1 MKWITTDYKGN
12 KKVWY
17 SEDVV
22 NKYRNCLIEIRDL
35 KIYLGIKDDALKMI
49 EKVLAEVQND

>member
-22 NKYRNCLIEIRDL
+22 NKYRNCLTEIRDL
-35 KIYLGIKDDALKMI
+35 KTYLGIKDDALQMI

>member
-17 SEDVV
+17 SEDVI
-22 NKYRNCLIEIRDL
+22 NKYRNCLTEIRDL
-35 KIYLGIKDDALKMI
+35 KISLGIKDDALKMI
-49 EKVLAEVQND
+49 NRVLAEVEQ

>member
-35 KIYLGIKDDALKMI
+35 KIYLGIKDDALQMI

>member
-17 SEDVV
+17 SEDVI
-22 NKYRNCLIEIRDL
+22 NKYRNCLTEIRDL
-35 KIYLGIKDDALKMI
+35 KISLGIKDDALKMI
-49 EKVLAEVQND
+49 NRVLAEVQND

>member
-17 SEDVV
+17 SEEVLEKIIQKLKDP
-22 NKYRNCLIEIRDL
+22 NNCTYSGKPLVFVDNMLEFIEE
-35 KIYLGIKDDALKMI
+35 IK
-49 EKVLAEVQND
+49 

>member
-17 SEDVV
+17 SEDVI
-22 NKYRNCLIEIRDL
+22 NKYRNCLTEIRDL
-35 KIYLGIKDDALKMI
+35 KISLGIKDDVLKMI

>member
-17 SEDVV
+17 SEDVI
-22 NKYRNCLIEIRDL
+22 NKYRNCLTEIRDL
-35 KIYLGIKDDALKMI
+35 KISLGIKDDALKMI